1 MKHFREQWNELQ
13 CYILQKFPN
22 LLLQPE
28 SKDVTNQSPTQTEIL
43 GIVTH
48 NKLKVFVVTPKNH
61 IQMYTKQHN
70 DLKNM

>member
-1 MKHFREQWNELQ
+1 M
-13 CYILQKFPN
+13 
-22 LLLQPE
+22 LLQPE